1 MVETKPFNQN
11 TNGSKAH
18 FQLHSV
24 QPFSKI
30 DKCHGPKWSNDP
42 CVKLWWST
50 MDHGFAMPP
59 SFPQEFLNR
68 ICTWSCSLK
77 GSSIRFLDD
86 WWTWFIESQLL
97 YSQWD
102 NWVTLWANWLLCYG
116 MHHGKATWSP
126 DRLSQT
132 AIRYHVAPM
141 KHLMA
146 VSSLQ
151 EMALL
156 ISLRFF

>member
-1 MVETKPFNQN
+1 
-11 TNGSKAH
+11 
-18 FQLHSV
+18 
-24 QPFSKI
+24 
-30 DKCHGPKWSNDP
+30 
-42 CVKLWWST
+42 

-59 SFPQEFLNR
+59 LFPQEFLNR
-68 ICTWSCSLK
+68 ICTWSYSLK
-77 GSSIRFLDD
+77 GCSIRFLDD

-97 YSQWD
+97 YSQWN

-116 MHHGKATWSP
+116 MHHGKATWSL
-126 DRLSQT
+126 DCLSQT

-156 ISLRFF
+156 ISLRLLDWEHHNQVLTINPECGSSAVWRSNICVLAQETREISEHYDQ